1 MGMKLNLS
9 LLNFRLSSF
18 LLFVSC
24 SVVAQNANPPAGIQV
39 EKLIQNTTSWN
50 GSDLPDYPKGEAEVT
65 ILRITIP
72 PHTALPLHKHPV
84 INAGVLLEGE
94 LTVVTPEGL
103 VKHMKAGDP
112 LIELVEQWHFGKNEG
127 DEPAVILVV
136 YAGEKG
142 KPFTVLHP
150 NPESVLKE

>member
-1 MGMKLNLS
+1 MKLSQFIPNT
-9 LLNFRLSSF
+9 LLPVVF
-18 LLFVSC
+18 LLMTQ
-24 SVVAQNANPPAGIQV
+24 VVFSDEPDTHGKIQV
-39 EKLIQNTTSWN
+39 EKLIQNTTSWD
-50 GSDLPDYPKGEAEVT
+50 GSDLPDYPQGEAEVT
-65 ILRITIP
+65 ILKITIP

-103 VKHMKAGDP
+103 VKQLKAGDP

-150 NPESVLKE
+150 DPESVLKP

>member
-1 MGMKLNLS
+1 MKNYSWVLCLVIS
-9 LLNFRLSSF
+9 I
-18 LLFVSC
+18 
-24 SVVAQNANPPAGIQV
+24 ANIFSYRAWSAEPSTGIHV
-39 EKLIQNTTSWN
+39 EKLIQDTSSWD
-50 GSDLPDYPKGEAEVT
+50 GSDLPDYPKGEAEIT
-65 ILRITIP
+65 ILKITIAP
-72 PHTALPLHKHPV
+72 QTALPLHKHPV

-103 VKHMKAGDP
+103 VKQMKAGDSI
-112 LIELVEQWHFGKNEG
+112 IELVEQWHFGKNEG

-150 NPESVLKE
+150 DPESVLK